1 MNLSLDGIHRDES
14 GFLNGSRTAHC
25 ESLKRLRSK
34 SPFFSGAASKLS
46 FPPQVSQVTL
56 FTRQKLFYSEGGLQK
71 SQNKEPHHPTEE
83 TGGGKDVWEGIISA
97 LSCQHEPYLPFLI
110 SSYSLG
116 RKEVTAVFQHIH
128 LSVILYYLFF
138 KTQWYFLRVQKI
150 EL

>member
-25 ESLKRLRSK
+25 ESLKRLRCE

-56 FTRQKLFYSEGGLQK
+56 FTRQKLFYFR
-71 SQNKEPHHPTEE
+71 
-83 TGGGKDVWEGIISA
+83 GGGVEESEQRASPSHWGDRWREGRLRGNHLGTFSSTWTLPSIFNILLRLREKRSDCSFSA
-97 LSCQHEPYLPFLI
+97 H
-110 SSYSLG
+110 SSVSNSYVS
-116 RKEVTAVFQHIH
+116 
-128 LSVILYYLFF
+128 F